1 MIQFLVLSSHT
12 PIIIQ
17 TGNSQNNW
25 EVLYGAS
32 HFNPIS
38 NEWRDILDPPETTNT
53 PDENPKHSVAAIK
66 NTDEKKRAGQKTTS
80 KTTAM
85 NNTLH

>member
-1 MIQFLVLSSHT
+1 MKA
-12 PIIIQ
+12 
-17 TGNSQNNW
+17 
-25 EVLYGAS
+25 LYGAS

-38 NEWRDILDPPETTNT
+38 NKWRIFLDPPETTNT
-53 PDENPKHSVAAIK
+53 PDEKPKHSAVAIK

-85 NNTLH
+85 NNTLQ